1 MKLWPTAE
9 NIWPNVT
16 YLYSTGDP
24 ILKDYFETKKSD
36 IQQYLGV
43 KINLFLI
50 SDKLWPT
57 AGKIKPTVTKWY
69 STGVPGLK
77 DYFESKNS
85 KIEQYLGVK
94 IF

>member
-1 MKLWPTAE
+1 MKLWPTAK

-16 YLYSTGDP
+16 YLYSTGNP

-43 KINLFLI
+43 KIIFFLI
-50 SDKLWPT
+50 SDKLCPT

-77 DYFESKNS
+77 DYFELKNS